1 MMIKS
6 PVMKNVFFFVAWVLM
21 SIERYVARYRSLC
34 GIGPLFILFSVSCI
48 LHLSCVPIPHLYV
61 FNQTGETIFVEIKH
75 NSIVE
80 IPCGK
85 SAGFQFRPGAPHIK
99 VIRGGATSFYRIP
112 WEPPPE
118 YRHFIS
124 KDKDARVNL
133 GILVNADGRIYL
145 LRNGQKLLSVNEVQP
160 RGFPISPA
168 AAYKESLPSSSGI
181 RENTCSGCV
190 DRVGGETK

>member
-1 MMIKS
+1 MMIKL
-6 PVMKNVFFFVAWVLM
+6 PVMRNVFFIEFVLM
-21 SIERYVARYRSLC
+21 GIERYVARYRNLC
-34 GIGPLFILFSVSCI
+34 GTGPLFILFSVSCI
-48 LHLSCVPIPHLYV
+48 LHLSCVPVPHLYV
-61 FNQTGETIFVEIKH
+61 FNQTGETITVEIEF

-145 LRNGQKLLSVNEVQP
+145 LRNGQKLLSGNEGQP
-160 RGFPISPA
+160 RGFPVSP
-168 AAYKESLPSSSGI
+168 AAYKESPPSSSGI
-181 RENTCSGCV
+181 RENACSGCV